1 MVATTGTI
9 LFGPG
14 TLTAT
19 QTVIATVVYV
29 GVSMAVTSAL
39 TPKPNIPD
47 TKNNLGTTI
56 DSIAD
61 ADIVYGQIRKGGTKT
76 YHETTGNGKFYHYFI
91 TLAMHEVEEIGDIY
105 INDEIATFTTD
116 DKVSSQDW
124 NEKILIK
131 KFTGAA
137 NQNIY
142 GSLVGLTDGPT
153 NYTNTFKGQGV
164 ACLYVRLEYDQN
176 VFQSG
181 MPLITAVVKG
191 KKVYDPRKDSTSS
204 AYNSSLGQSTQRSSN
219 AATWT
224 YSANAALVMR
234 DYLTDAQGVATEQD
248 QIDDDMIGT
257 AADDCASVGV
267 SGSEDNTFEVNGS
280 ISTGKSKKQNL
291 NDIAKCTNGTLF
303 WAQGKFRFV
312 AGAYHAPTITDA
324 FTLDDV
330 RSAISIQTRFSRRDL
345 INTVRGTF
353 IDKDNRWIADDYP
366 EQQLADMTEDNNVES
381 IVDLPLPLVTSS
393 ATAQRLAKQVLYTSR
408 EQIVMNLTLGAKAY
422 QLQVGDTIKVTMD
435 RYSWT
440 DKIFLVKSWKSTG
453 ADGSPLEVQVSLQET
468 SSTAYNWSISA
479 DEYQQIVSNNTNLD
493 NIFDGLTISTLN
505 LSAGT
510 ASTQTDG
517 TVVNNIACSWTAPSN
532 GQVTHYEF
540 GYKTSGATNY
550 TETTVTGTTFLIE
563 PAIIGKTYNV
573 RVRAVTSRGNTTD
586 TYKSANLSNVSAV
599 TTAPSVPTFSSFTAT
614 GGYKQVVLDWV
625 NPTNNDLRYVEVARV
640 SGGTTTVIGNSSG
653 TTFTDGGR
661 ANSTSYVYKIRA
673 VNTSGVASAYTSTR
687 TATTETDNVG
697 PSGARGAGIWTI
709 NLNSGDMPAITAS
722 SSTINTL
729 FTNNVSSPVDKDQA
743 RFTNNTTQEQR
754 VWLYNGSTWAYQA
767 EVIDGNLLVGGSIDA
782 TALNVDKLSAISAN
796 LGNVTVEDVLQ
807 LQAGGS
813 GFIGGRTAQSAYD
826 VDGFLVAR
834 TDLGGGS
841 KGFEVSHT
849 SVVSSQLSGI
859 IHQQSTPMKLF
870 NPNFLDGGSI
880 SGGTAVISTS
890 TTTNIG
896 ATDEVDITVYG
907 GGGGGGSGKDDG
919 YNGGTGGST
928 GGTTTAVIRQG
939 SATGTI
945 LATITATGGAGGSNA
960 SIYWTNNHDGQASQF
975 GDGGAGGG
983 EKQSGSSPT
992 LGNYG
997 AGGGGAGGDD
1007 SSTFDSS
1014 GGAGQG
1020 GFAGQAVSQVIDT
1033 SSTTSDIFIITTIG
1047 AGGAGSTEFDYNGGS
1062 GSSGAVAYASPLGGT
1077 TTYTINDFIQKRI
1090 PKKTFYHL
1098 VGTQAVNGSGS
1109 TYNGVDISLPKGYY
1123 KVKGFVNMTVDA
1135 PGSSNTRY
1143 NYHIKLIRN
1152 VGDADTLASGS
1163 NFLTDG
1169 AVTTHQYTW
1178 DEASDL
1184 LYFSGDDHFQWFA
1197 QRTQYSDGQLQVR
1210 FEIEIEGPYSNTNYY
1225 DV

>member
-1 MVATTGTI
+1 
-9 LFGPG
+9 
-14 TLTAT
+14 
-19 QTVIATVVYV
+19 
-29 GVSMAVTSAL
+29 
-39 TPKPNIPD
+39 
-47 TKNNLGTTI
+47 
-56 DSIAD
+56 
-61 ADIVYGQIRKGGTKT
+61 
-76 YHETTGNGKFYHYFI
+76 
-91 TLAMHEVEEIGDIY
+91 
-105 INDEIATFTTD
+105 
-116 DKVSSQDW
+116 
-124 NEKILIK
+124 
-131 KFTGAA
+131 
-137 NQNIY
+137 
-142 GSLVGLTDGPT
+142 
-153 NYTNTFKGQGV
+153 
-164 ACLYVRLEYDQN
+164 
-176 VFQSG
+176 
-181 MPLITAVVKG
+181 
-191 KKVYDPRKDSTSS
+191 
-204 AYNSSLGQSTQRSSN
+204 
-219 AATWT
+219 
-224 YSANAALVMR
+224 
-234 DYLTDAQGVATEQD
+234 
-248 QIDDDMIGT
+248 
-257 AADDCASVGV
+257 
-267 SGSEDNTFEVNGS
+267 
-280 ISTGKSKKQNL
+280 
-291 NDIAKCTNGTLF
+291 
-303 WAQGKFRFV
+303 
-312 AGAYHAPTITDA
+312 
-324 FTLDDV
+324 
-330 RSAISIQTRFSRRDL
+330 
-345 INTVRGTF
+345 
-353 IDKDNRWIADDYP
+353 
-366 EQQLADMTEDNNVES
+366 
-381 IVDLPLPLVTSS
+381 
-393 ATAQRLAKQVLYTSR
+393 
-408 EQIVMNLTLGAKAY
+408 
-422 QLQVGDTIKVTMD
+422 
-435 RYSWT
+435 
-440 DKIFLVKSWKSTG
+440 
-453 ADGSPLEVQVSLQET
+453 
-468 SSTAYNWSISA
+468 
-479 DEYQQIVSNNTNLD
+479 
-493 NIFDGLTISTLN
+493 
-505 LSAGT
+505 
-510 ASTQTDG
+510 
-517 TVVNNIACSWTAPSN
+517 
-532 GQVTHYEF
+532 
-540 GYKTSGATNY
+540 
-550 TETTVTGTTFLIE
+550 
-563 PAIIGKTYNV
+563 
-573 RVRAVTSRGNTTD
+573 
-586 TYKSANLSNVSAV
+586 
-599 TTAPSVPTFSSFTAT
+599 
-614 GGYKQVVLDWV
+614 
-625 NPTNNDLRYVEVARV
+625 
-640 SGGTTTVIGNSSG
+640 
-653 TTFTDGGR
+653 
-661 ANSTSYVYKIRA
+661 
-673 VNTSGVASAYTSTR
+673 
-687 TATTETDNVG
+687 
-697 PSGARGAGIWTI
+697 
-709 NLNSGDMPAITAS
+709 MPAITAS

-1014 GGAGQG
+1014 GGAGEG
-1020 GFAGQAVSQVIDT
+1020 GSAGQAVSQVIDT